1 MHLDVMKICP
11 QCGAVAAL
19 RPTEN
24 VETKTLMYRCKNC
37 GFEEQ
42 SEGKPEPLWRHEF
55 KHSAG

>member
-1 MHLDVMKICP
+1 MKICP